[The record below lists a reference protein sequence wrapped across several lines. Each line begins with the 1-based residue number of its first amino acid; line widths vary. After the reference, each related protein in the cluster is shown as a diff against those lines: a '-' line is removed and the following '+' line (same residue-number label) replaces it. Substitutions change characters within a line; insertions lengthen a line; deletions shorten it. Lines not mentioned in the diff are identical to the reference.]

1 MSKLL
6 DKHAP
11 LKEIDVVERQLND
24 WMADDILLLKK
35 IRRKKELIWRKHPI
49 TINFDI
55 YIASCEAVK
64 NAIDSSKAELLQRKI
79 IDCNGNQ
86 KKLFKIIDSLL
97 GRKKQ
102 QVLPEY
108 SCALSLASMINTFF
122 LDKIS
127 LIRADFPLLEPTLKP
142 YSFDS
147 IDSILPH
154 CTTIFDHFVPLTSVE
169 LLKIISVMNKTTCVS
184 DPFLTKLLISHV
196 SSIIGVILH
205 IVNLSLTSGVFP
217 LSCKSSVIVPLI
229 KKPGLDAEILKNYRP
244 VANLTFLSKVIEKVI
259 ALQIYEHLSNNDI
272 VDSFQSAY
280 KAGYSCE
287 TALLRVYN
295 DITSTI
301 GKGNGKMLVLLDL
314 SAAFDTID
322 HVILFDILVNCVGL
336 RGKALDLI
344 KSYFLDRTQRVQIDG
359 VLCEFAKIVC
369 GVPQGSVL
377 GPLKFCL
384 YMLPLSAILRFHKIG
399 YHVYADDTQIYVS
412 FKCDDPLQALGKIN
426 VSISDIRR
434 WMILNKLKINDAKT
448 EFIIF
453 RSPQMKHDLNG
464 LSVNVGD
471 SQIVPSV
478 KVRNLGVIFDQ
489 SLTFDDHISAICQS
503 VHFHIRSI
511 GKVRKILSFDACAI
525 PIHALIS
532 SRLDYCNSILY
543 NLPDTKIG
551 RLQRVQN
558 QAACILTR
566 SPRREHIT
574 PVLKQLHWLKVRERI
589 RYKILILTHKAF
601 YANAP
606 PYLCSLVVKRESVVS
621 TRSSQ
626 DGYLLCKP
634 PISRDCSNTFLER
647 SFLYAAPH
655 EWNSLEKGV
664 RISEFNAFKK
674 AIKTVLFIQCYPG
687 LN

>member
-1 MSKLL
+1 MKL
-6 DKHAP
+6 
-11 LKEIDVVERQLND
+11 
-24 WMADDILLLKK
+24 
-35 IRRKKELIWRKHPI
+35 
-49 TINFDI
+49 
-55 YIASCEAVK
+55 
-64 NAIDSSKAELLQRKI
+64 AIENSKAELIKKKVT
-79 IDCNGNQ
+79 DCNGDQ

-108 SCALSLASMINTFF
+108 SCALSLASVINTFF

-127 LIRADFPLLEPTLKP
+127 MIRADFALLEPTLKP

-154 CTTIFDHFVPLTSVE
+154 CTANFDHFVPLTSVE

-184 DPFLTKLLISHV
+184 DPFPTKLLISHA
-196 SSIIGVILH
+196 SSIIYVILH
-205 IVNLSLTSGVFP
+205 TVNLCLMSGVFA
-217 LSCKSSVIVPLI
+217 LSRKSSVILPLI
-229 KKPGLDAEILKNYRP
+229 KKPGLDPEILKNYRP
-244 VANLTFLSKVIEKVI
+244 VANLSFLSKVIEKAI
-259 ALQIYEHLSNNDI
+259 ALQIYEHLSDNDI

-280 KAGYSCE
+280 KAGHSCE

-295 DITSTI
+295 DIVTTVV
-301 GKGNGKMLVLLDL
+301 KGNGAMLVLLDF

-322 HVILFDILVNCVGL
+322 HVILFEILFKYVGFS
-336 RGKALDLI
+336 GKALDLI
-344 KSYFLDRTQRVQIDG
+344 KSYFSDHTQRVKIDG
-359 VLCEFAKIVC
+359 ILSEFAEIVC

-384 YMLPLSAILRFHKIG
+384 YMLPLSAILRFHNIG

-412 FKCDDPLQALGKIN
+412 FKCENPLQALEKIN
-426 VSISDIRR
+426 LCISDIRR

-448 EFIIF
+448 EFIIC
-453 RSPQMKHDLNG
+453 RSTQMKHDLYS

-471 SQIVPSV
+471 SQIVPFV
-478 KVRNLGVIFDQ
+478 KVRNLGVILDQ

-511 GKVRKILSFDACAI
+511 GKVRKLLSFDAFASL
-525 PIHALIS
+525 IHALIG

-543 NLPDTKIG
+543 NLPDSKIS

-558 QAACILTR
+558 QAARILTR

-601 YANAP
+601 
-606 PYLCSLVVKRESVVS
+606 
-621 TRSSQ
+621 
-626 DGYLLCKP
+626 
-634 PISRDCSNTFLER
+634 
-647 SFLYAAPH
+647 
-655 EWNSLEKGV
+655 
-664 RISEFNAFKK
+664 
-674 AIKTVLFIQCYPG
+674 
-687 LN
+687 

>member
-1 MSKLL
+1 MLHYIITRKDCDYTSNFEVSDFISDHRALHLSLRCLRSHPARKRIQVRALRRIRGDVLDADLASFIVDRECDDVNVVVTQYDDFLSKLL

-24 WMADDILLLKK
+24 WMTDDILLLKK

-184 DPFLTKLLISHV
+184 DPFPTKLLISHV

-280 KAGYSCE
+280 KAGHSCE

-295 DITSTI
+295 DITTTI
-301 GKGNGKMLVLLDL
+301 GKGPW
-314 SAAFDTID
+314 
-322 HVILFDILVNCVGL
+322 
-336 RGKALDLI
+336 
-344 KSYFLDRTQRVQIDG
+344 
-359 VLCEFAKIVC
+359 E
-369 GVPQGSVL
+369 
-377 GPLKFCL
+377 
-384 YMLPLSAILRFHKIG
+384 
-399 YHVYADDTQIYVS
+399 
-412 FKCDDPLQALGKIN
+412 
-426 VSISDIRR
+426 
-434 WMILNKLKINDAKT
+434 
-448 EFIIF
+448 
-453 RSPQMKHDLNG
+453 
-464 LSVNVGD
+464 
-471 SQIVPSV
+471 
-478 KVRNLGVIFDQ
+478 
-489 SLTFDDHISAICQS
+489 
-503 VHFHIRSI
+503 
-511 GKVRKILSFDACAI
+511 
-525 PIHALIS
+525 
-532 SRLDYCNSILY
+532 
-543 NLPDTKIG
+543 
-551 RLQRVQN
+551 
-558 QAACILTR
+558 
-566 SPRREHIT
+566 
-574 PVLKQLHWLKVRERI
+574 
-589 RYKILILTHKAF
+589 
-601 YANAP
+601 NAG
-606 PYLCSLVVKRESVVS
+606 
-621 TRSSQ
+621 TA
-626 DGYLLCKP
+626 
-634 PISRDCSNTFLER
+634 R
-647 SFLYAAPH
+647 SFG
-655 EWNSLEKGV
+655 S
-664 RISEFNAFKK
+664 I
-674 AIKTVLFIQCYPG
+674 
-687 LN
+687 

>member
-1 MSKLL
+1 MSVNENVSSFESMELVLIISSVTIRLATIYRMPRSKGNGDQVTFCDELSNYMEKLSCASGIIVMAGDFNVDWLNKDGLERKQLYCIFEIYGFVQNIDVETSKHLHLLDYIITRKDCDYTSNFEVSDFISDHRALHLSLRCLRSHPARKRIQVRALRRIRGDVLDADLASFIVDRECDDVNVVVTQYDDFLSKLL

-24 WMADDILLLKK
+24 WMTDDILLLKK
-35 IRRKKELIWRKHPI
+35 IRRSKELIWRKHPI

-55 YIASCEAVK
+55 CIASCEAVK

-147 IDSILPH
+147 IDSVLPH

-184 DPFLTKLLISHV
+184 DPFPTKLVISHV

-229 KKPGLDAEILKNYRP
+229 KKPGLDAEILKNYRS
-244 VANLTFLSKVIEKVI
+244 FMSKVIEKVI

-280 KAGYSCE
+280 KVGHSCE
-287 TALLRVYN
+287 TGLLRVYN
-295 DITSTI
+295 DITTTI

-322 HVILFDILVNCVGL
+322 HVILFDILVNYVGL

-359 VLCEFAKIVC
+359 ILCEFAKIVC

-384 YMLPLSAILRFHKIG
+384 YMLPLSAILRFYKIG

-426 VSISDIRR
+426 VCISDIRR

-453 RSPQMKHDLNG
+453 RSP
-464 LSVNVGD
+464 
-471 SQIVPSV
+471 
-478 KVRNLGVIFDQ
+478 
-489 SLTFDDHISAICQS
+489 
-503 VHFHIRSI
+503 
-511 GKVRKILSFDACAI
+511 
-525 PIHALIS
+525 
-532 SRLDYCNSILY
+532 
-543 NLPDTKIG
+543 
-551 RLQRVQN
+551 
-558 QAACILTR
+558 
-566 SPRREHIT
+566 
-574 PVLKQLHWLKVRERI
+574 
-589 RYKILILTHKAF
+589 
-601 YANAP
+601 
-606 PYLCSLVVKRESVVS
+606 
-621 TRSSQ
+621 
-626 DGYLLCKP
+626 
-634 PISRDCSNTFLER
+634 
-647 SFLYAAPH
+647 
-655 EWNSLEKGV
+655 
-664 RISEFNAFKK
+664 
-674 AIKTVLFIQCYPG
+674 
-687 LN
+687 